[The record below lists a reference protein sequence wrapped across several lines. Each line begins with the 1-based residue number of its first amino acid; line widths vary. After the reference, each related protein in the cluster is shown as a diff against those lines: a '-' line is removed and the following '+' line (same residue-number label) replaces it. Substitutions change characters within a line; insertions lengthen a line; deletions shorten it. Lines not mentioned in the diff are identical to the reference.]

1 MKLDKHQQLLV
12 ITMEEAGEVV
22 QACSKIL
29 RKGRNGASLLN
40 NPKQMDDLQDE
51 IGDIYCMIQLL
62 IDSEFIDKD
71 KLEDRVI
78 YKKKKLQKWSSM
90 DVRI

>member
-40 NPKQMDDLQDE
+40 NPKQMDNLQDE

-78 YKKKKLQKWSSM
+78 YKKKKLQKWSSI